1 MTEFEPF
8 PKIGRLRRDC
18 VVTEKIDGTNAQVC
32 IVADG
37 ELDGAVAYVGG
48 YSIYAGS
55 RSRWLQPGKGND
67 NFGFAGWV
75 VDNAAE
81 LVKLG
86 EGRHY
91 GEWWGVG
98 IQRGYDLTERRF
110 SLFNAYRWRE
120 ERPSCCG
127 VVPILY
133 AGPFNTT
140 AVDAVVWELER
151 TGSVAKPDFMKPEGI
166 IVYHAATKTYFKRL
180 LENDEIS
187 KGEAL
192 AA

>member
-1 MTEFEPF
+1 MEFEPF
-8 PKIGRLRRDC
+8 PKIGRLKRDC
-18 VVTEKIDGTNAQVC
+18 VVTEKIDGTNAQIC
-32 IVADG
+32 ITRDHCGGEVAEVD
-37 ELDGAVAYVGG
+37 DNF
-48 YSIYAGS
+48 IYAGS
-55 RSRWLQPGKGND
+55 RSRWLQPGKSTD

-98 IQRGYDLTERRF
+98 IQRGYGLTERRF
-110 SLFNAYRWRE
+110 SLFNAYRWRDAE
-120 ERPSCCG
+120 TRPACCS
-127 VVPILY
+127 VVPVLHQGIFDTDEIAACL
-133 AGPFNTT
+133 GM
-140 AVDAVVWELER
+140 LER
-151 TGSVAKPDFMKPEGI
+151 NGSRAKPGFEKPEGV

-180 LENDEIS
+180 LENDDVS
-187 KGEAL
+187 KTEAL